1 MYPVSVALQMLRLR
15 SAANAASAA
24 SAATRAISTN
34 RRQRNTASVERAESI
49 SDRDKFLHYNT
60 DEGYYKT
67 SPYDPI
73 KVPNVPLHEYV
84 WRDFKKWENSVAA
97 VCMITDR
104 QYTFA
109 QLRDAS
115 AAFAVRLQTKF
126 KLAKPDVLA
135 ICLPNLPEYPIA
147 TLGAIE
153 AGLAVTTINPI
164 YTPDEIAR
172 QLTFSQAKF
181 LVGTVQGYGTLR
193 EACKLAGKH
202 IPIAVV
208 RTSKDESLPAGAIDF
223 FEVISTENVRYD
235 QLRTPKDVSADDM
248 VFLPFSSGTT
258 GMPKGVVLSH
268 NNISSNCEQIQ
279 EALPIDSLEF
289 QDTLPAVLPF
299 FHIYGLTVVMLS
311 KLGQGSRLATMP
323 AFKPDE
329 FIKALDTYQGSILN
343 FVPPIALFMINSP
356 RVTKEVAHSLRIVMS
371 GAAPIGQ
378 HDVERFLQ
386 KFPNTHFMQ
395 GYGMTEASP
404 VILMTPMGNTRYA
417 STGVLPGSTECKIV
431 PLDGDDTKGVGP
443 RTTGELC
450 LRGPQVMSGY
460 LNNEE
465 ANKVTFF
472 PGKWLRTG
480 DVAFY
485 DEDGYF
491 YITDRMKE
499 LIKVKG
505 FQVPPAELEAVLR
518 DHPKILEA
526 AVFGIPHEL
535 NGEAPRAIVALRE
548 NQKATAE
555 EIAAYVAERVAH
567 YKKLEGGV
575 IFVDEVPKNPT
586 GKILR
591 KDLKEKYS
599 D

>member
-1 MYPVSVALQMLRLR
+1 MYPVNASVQLLRLR
-15 SAANAASAA
+15 SAASSFGA
-24 SAATRAISTN
+24 AATRAISTN
-34 RRQRNTASVERAESI
+34 RRERNTASVERAQSI
-49 SDRDKFLHYNT
+49 SERDKFLHYNAE
-60 DEGYYKT
+60 DGYYKT
-67 SPYDPI
+67 SPFEPI

-84 WRDFKKWENSVAA
+84 WRNFKKWENATAA
-97 VCMITDR
+97 VCVITDR

-147 TLGAIE
+147 CLGGIE

-172 QLTFSQAKF
+172 QLTFSNAKF
-181 LVGTVQGYGTLR
+181 LVGSAQGYGTLR
-193 EACKLAGKH
+193 EACKLAGKQL
-202 IPIAVV
+202 PIAVV
-208 RTSKDESLPAGAIDF
+208 RCTAGEALPEGAIDF
-223 FEVISTENVRYD
+223 FEVMSTENVRYD
-235 QLRTPKDVSADDM
+235 ELRAPKDASADDM

-258 GMPKGVVLSH
+258 GLPKGVVLSH

-279 EALPIDSLEF
+279 EALRVDALEY

-311 KLGQGSRLATMP
+311 KLGEGARLATMP
-323 AFKPDE
+323 AFKPDD
-329 FIKALDTYQGSILN
+329 FIKALDTYKGSILN
-343 FVPPIALFMINSP
+343 LVPPIALFMINNP
-356 RVTKEVAHSLRIVMS
+356 KLTQEVASNLRVVMS

-378 HDVERFLQ
+378 HDVERFLK
-386 KFPNTHFMQ
+386 KFPKTRFMQ

-404 VILMTPMGNTRYA
+404 VILMTPEGNTRYA
-417 STGVLPGSTECKIV
+417 STGIAPGSTECKIV
-431 PLDGDDTKGVGP
+431 PLEGGDAKGVGP

-450 LRGPQVMSGY
+450 VRGPQVMSGY

-465 ANKVTFF
+465 ANEVTFY
-472 PGKWLRTG
+472 PGHWLRTG

-535 NGEAPRAIVALRE
+535 NGEAPRALVVLRE
-548 NQKATAE
+548 NETATAE

-591 KDLKEKYS
+591 KDLKAKFS

>member
-1 MYPVSVALQMLRLR
+1 MYPAAVQLLRLR
-15 SAANAASAA
+15 SSSAIGGIAASR
-24 SAATRAISTN
+24 SITTN
-34 RRQRNTASVERAESI
+34 RRQRNTNTASVERAQSI
-49 SDRDKFLHYNT
+49 SDTDKFLHYNSE
-60 DEGYYKT
+60 DGYYKT

-73 KVPNVPLHEYV
+73 VAQNLPLHEYV
-84 WRDFKKWENSVAA
+84 WRDFKKWENNTAA
-97 VCMITDR
+97 VCVITDR

-115 AAFAVRLQTKF
+115 AALAVRLQTKF
-126 KLAKPDVLA
+126 KLFKPDVLA
-135 ICLPNLPEYPIA
+135 VCLPNLPEYPIA
-147 TLGAIE
+147 ALGAIE
-153 AGLAVTTINPI
+153 AGLTVTTVNPI

-172 QLTFSQAKF
+172 QLTFSGAKF
-181 LVGTVQGYGTLR
+181 LIGTAQGYGTLR
-193 EACKLAGKH
+193 EACQLAGKQL
-202 IPIAVV
+202 PIAVI
-208 RTSKDESLPAGAIDF
+208 RTTAGEPLPEGAIDF
-223 FEVISTENVRYD
+223 YQLISTENIRYD
-235 QLRTPKDVSADDM
+235 DLTIPKDASPDDM

-258 GMPKGVVLSH
+258 GLPKGVVLSH
-268 NNISSNCEQIQ
+268 NNITSNCEQVQ
-279 EALPIDSLEF
+279 TALPADEPGV
-289 QDTLPAVLPF
+289 QDTLPGVLPF

-311 KLGQGSRLATMP
+311 KLGQGARLATMP
-323 AFKPDE
+323 AFKPDD
-329 FIKALDTYQGSILN
+329 FMKSLDTYRGSILN
-343 FVPPIALFMINSP
+343 LVPPIALFMINHP
-356 RVTKEVAHSLRIVMS
+356 KLTQETAPALKVVMS

-386 KFPNTHFMQ
+386 KFPNVSFKQ

-404 VILMTPMGNTRYA
+404 VILLTPHGNTRYA
-417 STGVLPGSTECKIV
+417 STGVLPGSTESKIV
-431 PLDGDDTKGVGP
+431 PLDGNDAKGLGP

-450 LRGPQVMSGY
+450 VRGPQVMSGY

-465 ANKVTFF
+465 ANQVTFY
-472 PGKWLRTG
+472 PGNWLRTG

-535 NGEAPRAIVALRE
+535 NGEAPRAIVALRKNE
-548 NQKATAE
+548 TATAE
-555 EIAAYVAERVAH
+555 EIASYVAQRVAH

-591 KDLKEKYS
+591 KDLKAKYS